1 MKIICKKC
9 AYSDFRTFEDKY
21 EEFYYNSGTARIIK
35 DLKCDNCG
43 STYRVDM
50 KIEIKDVDMN

>member
-1 MKIICKKC
+1 MRIECKKC
-9 AYSDFRTFEDKY
+9 GSSGFSALEDKY